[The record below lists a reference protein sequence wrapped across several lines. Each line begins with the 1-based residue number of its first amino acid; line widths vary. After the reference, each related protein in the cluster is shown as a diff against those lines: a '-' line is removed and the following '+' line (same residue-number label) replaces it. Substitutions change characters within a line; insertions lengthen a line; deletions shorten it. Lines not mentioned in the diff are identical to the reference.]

1 MLSTAPFIAGAEEKI
16 INPTEEKQQEDVQT
30 PELVEQKVDGATDND
45 KTEDDS
51 TKEDKAL
58 NPFSE
63 LKTENSE
70 KKENETTVNEAKS
83 ATDPAPK
90 SQRDQRAAISV
101 STFAQFRDAFAN
113 DQIREITLTNGFSF
127 TGNITGVRNSN
138 LTVYGNNQT
147 INMGSYYIHSLANR
161 GMRLTL
167 ENLNTRGGRFGES
180 YAAISYDNYGH
191 VTLRNVTHQGGEY
204 VLAEGGI
211 TLGGN
216 VNARITDRQNLS
228 NSISVWGTK
237 APIGGGGPFIVE
249 EGANVNISQETG
261 NVYQGSMLLGM
272 ATQFVIRKN
281 AVFNMQAINSSRTTP
296 PYGDALIVSRSTI
309 TPVIESGAEMNLY
322 TGISGLRGIQ
332 SNFSG
337 INVQP
342 GAKLNINT
350 NGGTGIY
357 NSART
362 TLNFAGD
369 IDIKNSAATG
379 QTIYAAAGSSMI
391 FGGQDIGARSKG
403 SLASTPDMQ
412 WNNVSGSASFSGN
425 NTATNSTTN
434 ASFNSQFRLQNVN
447 WLTSKT
453 ATGIENTTIN
463 GLTTAST
470 VATGTAEPNS
480 IVEIKANGTVINTG
494 VANGNGTYSI
504 SIPLQ
509 TVGTTVTAQA
519 SLNGQVSN
527 IAETVVRAANIPVGT
542 IRPDVYST
550 GSSSITGSYTG
561 DVTRAELFVN
571 GQPIS
576 QGGAFA
582 NGSFSYYVNSS
593 RINLSDNV
601 VLVAYSADGT
611 ELDRRTVIVVSGVTG
626 SLWPDDYRLG
636 AASITGSF
644 SGDINFA
651 RLVIN
656 GLPTNHWGGNFNPA
670 NGTFSFY
677 VAPNLIGAGDL
688 VTIQGF
694 NSSDLSTVIDEVPVQ
709 VIVQGTIAPNDYR
722 VGDSNIIGTY
732 TGDVV
737 RTQLIVNGQD
747 VNIGGTFANGN
758 FTHFVPAGRIQAG
771 ANVELVAFD
780 AAGRELDRQTVR
792 VIANTQG
799 TITPA
804 DYRLGDAN
812 ITGTYTGDVV
822 RAELIVNSNRVNIG
836 GTFVNGTFT
845 YFVPAGR
852 IQAGANVE
860 LVAFDAAGKELDR
873 KPVRVTANTQGT
885 ITPADY
891 RLGDANITGTYTGD
905 VVRAELIVNS
915 NRVNIG
921 GTFVNGTF
929 THFVPAGRIQA
940 GANVELVAFDATGR
954 ELDRKPVRI
963 ANTQGTITPDAF
975 RVVQSNSNIT
985 GTFTGDVASAR
996 LIVNE
1001 NVVPPGGGGT
1011 FNPDGTF
1018 SFFVRTGTIRVGDRV
1033 VLIAFDSAGRELQRQ
1048 TVSIVNTQG
1057 TITANDYKVGDANI
1071 TGNYTGDVTSA
1082 RLMVNERVVTPGGG
1096 TFNPDGT
1103 FSYFVQAGVIQ
1114 AGDTVTLVAMD
1125 ANGRELNQ
1133 TNVRVNPNIQGTI
1146 TLNNYTAGGAN
1157 LTGTFTGDIARG
1169 RITVNSVVGMWGG
1182 DFNPNGT
1189 FTYYVGN
1196 LGLTAGDRVTLTG
1209 FSLDHTELDD
1219 STITVQ

>member
-1 MLSTAPFIAGAEEKI
+1 MKKKLLKKGCILGLTSVLISSQIVLSTAPFIASAEEKI

-228 NSISVWGTK
+228 NSISVWGTR

-281 AVFNMQAINSSRTTP
+281 AVFNLQAINSSRTTP

-357 NSART
+357 NSSRT

-480 IVEIKANGTVINTG
+480 IVEIKANGIGINTG

-527 IAETVVRAANIPVGT
+527 IAQTVVRAANIPVGT

-571 GQPIS
+571 GQYVS
-576 QGGAFA
+576 QGGTFPS

-593 RINLSDNV
+593 RINLGDNV

-651 RLVIN
+651 RIVIN
-656 GLPTNHWGGNFNPA
+656 GVPTNHWGGNFNSA

-709 VIVQGTIAPNDYR
+709 VVVQGTIAPNDYR
-722 VGDSNIIGTY
+722 VGDTNIIGTY

-737 RTQLIVNGQD
+737 RTQLIVNGQN
-747 VNIGGTFANGN
+747 VNTGGNFVNGN

-780 AAGRELDRQTVR
+780 AADRELDRQTVR

-804 DYRLGDAN
+804 DYQVGDTN
-812 ITGTYTGDVV
+812 ITGTYTGDVTSARLLV
-822 RAELIVNSNRVNIG
+822 NGNIVTPAG
-836 GTFVNGTFT
+836 GTFDQNGTFRF
-845 YFVPAGR
+845 FVRAGTIR
-852 IQAGANVE
+852 VGDRVE
-860 LVAFDAAGKELDR
+860 LIALDAPNGRELDR
-873 KPVRVTANTQGT
+873 KQVRVIANTQGT

-891 RLGDANITGTYTGD
+891 RIGDTNITGTYTGD
-905 VVRAELIVNS
+905 VTSARLLVNGNIVTPA
-915 NRVNIG
+915 G
-921 GTFVNGTF
+921 GTFDQNGTF
-929 THFVPAGRIQA
+929 RFFVRAGTIRVGDIVDLIA
-940 GANVELVAFDATGR
+940 LDAPNGR
-954 ELDRKPVRI
+954 ELDRKQVRI
-963 ANTQGTITPDAF
+963 ANTQGTITPADY
-975 RVVQSNSNIT
+975 RVGDTHIT
-985 GTFTGDVASAR
+985 GT
-996 LIVNE
+996 
-1001 NVVPPGGGGT
+1001 
-1011 FNPDGTF
+1011 
-1018 SFFVRTGTIRVGDRV
+1018 
-1033 VLIAFDSAGRELQRQ
+1033 
-1048 TVSIVNTQG
+1048 
-1057 TITANDYKVGDANI
+1057 
-1071 TGNYTGDVTSA
+1071 YTGDVTSA
-1082 RLMVNERVVTPGGG
+1082 RLIVNGNTVTLAGGDFDQNGTFRFFVRAGTIRVGDIVDLVAFDAPNGRELDRKQVRIANTQGTITPADYRVGDTNITGTYTGDVTSARLVVNGNIITPGGG
-1096 TFNPDGT
+1096 DFRQNGT
-1103 FSYFVQAGVIQ
+1103 FSYFVRAGVIQ
-1114 AGDTVTLVAMD
+1114 AGDIVTLVAMD
-1125 ANGRELNQ
+1125 ANDRELDQ

-1146 TLNNYTAGGAN
+1146 TLNSYTAGGAN

-1169 RITVNSVVGMWGG
+1169 RITVNGVVGNW
-1182 DFNPNGT
+1182 
-1189 FTYYVGN
+1189 
-1196 LGLTAGDRVTLTG
+1196 
-1209 FSLDHTELDD
+1209 
-1219 STITVQ
+1219 